1 MSRRRVL
8 HLITRLPIGGAER
21 MLLGVLRNLDATRF
35 DSIVCCIQDR
45 GELADEVESLGI
57 PVHALGLME
66 RGGFDR
72 WVVPALRRL
81 IREQKVELVHSHLY
95 HANLYGRLAAWREG
109 IPIIASVHN
118 TYTRRKWHRHLIN
131 RLLARVTFRITAG
144 SADVERDII
153 SHDHVAPEKV
163 LRLPNCIDLDRVMTS
178 LSPAAAKQ
186 QLGFDSADL
195 VIATVGR
202 MEEQKG
208 HAFLLDA
215 FAGLRQMPELEGM
228 PLRLLVI
235 GDGRL
240 KAATEKHAADLGIAA
255 ACRFPGSIKDL
266 ADVYRAIDVFVMPSL
281 WEGLSLAMLEAMAA
295 GLPMVATDVG
305 GARDVLGDSVR
316 GMLVPA
322 ADAGALARAI
332 RDLLLDAESRSAMAD
347 SGSRHVRENYSVSA
361 LSRQLAELY
370 DAALQNPDGNTHG
383 KI

>member
-21 MLLGVLRNLDATRF
+21 MLLGVLHNLDATRF
-35 DSIVCCIQDR
+35 DSVVCCIQDR

-57 PVHALGLME
+57 SVHALGLMA

-72 WVVPALRRL
+72 RVVPALRRL
-81 IREQKVELVHSHLY
+81 ILEQKVELVHSHLY
-95 HANLYGRLAAWREG
+95 HANLYGRLAAWCEG

-131 RLLARVTFRITAG
+131 RLLARLTFRITAG

-153 SHDHVAPEKV
+153 SQDHVAPGKV
-163 LRLPNCIDLDRVMTS
+163 VRLPNCIDLDRVATS
-178 LSPAAAKQ
+178 LSSAVAKQ
-186 QLGFDSADL
+186 RLGFDPADM

-208 HAFLLDA
+208 HAFLLEA
-215 FAGLRQMPELEGM
+215 FASLRQIPELEGIS
-228 PLRLLVI
+228 LRLLMV

-240 KAATEKHAADLGIAA
+240 RAATEQRAADLNIAGI
-255 ACRFPGSIKDL
+255 CRFVGSIKDL
-266 ADVYRAIDVFVMPSL
+266 ADVYCAMDVFVMPSL

-295 GLPMVATDVG
+295 GLPMIATDVG
-305 GARDVLGDSVR
+305 GARDVLGDSLR
-316 GMLVPA
+316 GILVPA
-322 ADAGALARAI
+322 ADASALVRAI
-332 RDLLLDAESRSAMAD
+332 HGLLLDAEKRGVMAD
-347 SGSRHVRENYSVSA
+347 AGSRHVRENYSVSA

-370 DAALQNPDGNTHG
+370 DAALQNSDRNTHG
-383 KI
+383 KT

>member
-1 MSRRRVL
+1 MSKRRVL

-21 MLLGVLRNLDATRF
+21 MLLGVLRNLDAARF
-35 DSIVCCIQDR
+35 DSVVCCIQDR

-72 WVVPALRRL
+72 RVVPALRRL
-81 IREQKVELVHSHLY
+81 IHEHNVELVHSHLY

-131 RLLARVTFRITAG
+131 RLLARCTFRITAG
-144 SADVERDII
+144 SVDVERDILG
-153 SHDHVAPEKV
+153 HDHVAPEKV
-163 LRLPNCIDLDRVMTS
+163 VRLPNCIDLERVTTS
-178 LSPAAAKQ
+178 LSPEAAKQ
-186 QLGFDSADL
+186 QLGFGPADL

-208 HAFLLDA
+208 HSFLLDA
-215 FAGLRQMPELEGM
+215 FARLRQMPQLDGM
-228 PLRLLVI
+228 QLRLLVV

-240 KAATEKHAADLGIAA
+240 KLATEQHAAYLGIDH

-295 GLPMVATDVG
+295 GLPMIATDVG
-305 GARDVLGDSVR
+305 GARDVLGDGLR
-316 GMLVPA
+316 GILVPA
-322 ADAGALARAI
+322 GDAVALTRAI
-332 RDLLLDAESRSAMAD
+332 CDLLVDAEKRSAMAN
-347 SGSRHVRENYSVSA
+347 SGRKHVRENYSVAA

-370 DAALQNPDGNTHG
+370 EAALKSPDGNVYD
-383 KI
+383 KD

>member
-45 GELADEVESLGI
+45 GELAEEVESLGI

-72 WVVPALRRL
+72 QVAPALRRL
-81 IREQKVELVHSHLY
+81 IREQKVELMHSHLY

-109 IPIIASVHN
+109 IPVIASVHN

-131 RLLARVTFRITAG
+131 RLLAKLSFRITAG
-144 SADVERDII
+144 SADVERDILD
-153 SHDHVAPEKV
+153 HDHVAPEKV
-163 LRLPNCIDLDRVMTS
+163 LRLPNCIDLDRVTTS
-178 LSPAAAKQ
+178 LSAAVAKQ
-186 QLGFDSADL
+186 RLGFDPADL

-215 FAGLRQMPELEGM
+215 FACLRQLPELDSM
-228 PLRLLVI
+228 PLRLLVV

-240 KAATEKHAADLGIAA
+240 KTATEQHAADLGIAG

-266 ADVYRAIDVFVMPSL
+266 ANIYRAIDVFVMPSL

-316 GMLVPA
+316 GILVPA
-322 ADAGALARAI
+322 GDAGALAQAI
-332 RDLLLDAESRSAMAD
+332 SDLLVDAEKRSAMAG
-347 SGSRHVRENYSVSA
+347 SGSKHVRENYSVAA
-361 LSRQLAELY
+361 LSHQLAELY
-370 DAALQNPDGNTHG
+370 DAALKSPDGNTHG
-383 KI
+383 KT

>member
-45 GELADEVESLGI
+45 GELAEEVESLGI
-57 PVHALGLME
+57 PVHTFGLMAH
-66 RGGFDR
+66 GSFD
-72 WVVPALRRL
+72 WHVVPALRRL
-81 IREQKVELVHSHLY
+81 IREQNVELVHSHLY
-95 HANLYGRLAAWREG
+95 HANLYARLAAWREG
-109 IPIIASVHN
+109 IPVIASVHN

-131 RLLARVTFRITAG
+131 RLLARLTFRITAG

-153 SHDHVAPEKV
+153 AYDRVTPEKV
-163 LRLPNCIDLDRVMTS
+163 VRLPNCIDLDRVTTS
-178 LSPAAAKQ
+178 LTSAEAKQ
-186 QLGFDSADL
+186 QLGFGPADL

-215 FAGLRQMPELEGM
+215 FAHLREMPELEGM
-228 PLRLLVI
+228 PLRLLVV

-240 KAATEKHAADLGIAA
+240 KAATVQRAADLGIAKV
-255 ACRFPGSIKDL
+255 CHFPGSIKDL
-266 ADVYRAIDVFVMPSL
+266 ADVYRSIDVFVMPSL

-295 GLPMVATDVG
+295 GLPMIATDVG
-305 GARDVLGDSVR
+305 GARDVLGDGLR
-316 GMLVPA
+316 GVLVPP
-322 ADAGALARAI
+322 ADARALARAI
-332 RDLLLDAESRSAMAD
+332 HDLLIDAERRSAMTD
-347 SGSRHVRENYSVSA
+347 SGCRHVRQNYSVAA

-370 DAALQNPDGNTHG
+370 EAAWATRNGNRYG
-383 KI
+383 RD